1 MQKVWMQRSEQVLF
15 EQFAV
20 IDMGHFW
27 EKNSVWSLQSNN
39 KHNNLFRPATADSR
53 FRFWKTWLVE
63 QIEADEKEPH
73 IVKEKKG
80 QRRYQNEVAFK
91 VNTVLHLSIYL
102 PLITSRQ
109 DWRWYVMARKEK

>member
-15 EQFAV
+15 EQLAV

-27 EKNSVWSLQSNN
+27 EKNLVWSLQSNN

-63 QIEADEKEPH
+63 QMEADEKEPQD
-73 IVKEKKG
+73 VKEKKE
-80 QRRYQNEVAFK
+80 QNVKKYWFIMYKCFK
-91 VNTVLHLSIYL
+91 SFRVHRL
-102 PLITSRQ
+102 PIKH
-109 DWRWYVMARKEK
+109 KEFYHAKEIAPFK